1 MNDLSQQVK
10 DFLIK
15 GDIAKALST
24 FLQNNTDPDT
34 ENSLILLSGRWNR
47 LRQEEINGTIARA
60 DANVDRARI
69 QHAILEMVDM
79 ISPPS
84 QAQADTPNSPMNQAE
99 VSGDGNIVIQG
110 VTGSTINIY
119 PS

>member
-47 LRQEEINGTIARA
+47 LRQEELSGIISRE
-60 DANVDRARI
+60 DANLEKAKI
-69 QHAILEMVDM
+69 QHAILEMM
-79 ISPPS
+79 REISPQS
-84 QAQADTPNSPMNQAE
+84 QAQADSPNSPTNQVE
-99 VSGDGNIVIQG
+99 VEGDGNIVIQG